1 MSALP
6 KIGIDIGS
14 SSIKIVELAPVGD
27 KKWKLLTA
35 ASLATPEGA
44 QLVSGQAN
52 LPAISATI
60 AKICKEAGVHTR
72 QVVASVPEEQVS
84 THLVEMPAMTEAEIE
99 QALEWQVEQY
109 IPLAKEDAVW
119 SYQVVKKD
127 ETAGSMEV
135 LLVAVSKKIAESYR
149 QVMEQAGLEVVAL
162 ETELTA
168 SSRSL
173 TSANVGVSLVVDIG
187 ARSTD
192 IGVTR
197 MGQLLFSRTVPTAG
211 EAFTRA
217 IETTLGLETAQA
229 EQYKNTY
236 GFAPGQ
242 LQGKLL
248 EAMKPVLNLI
258 ATEIKKTMDFYR
270 GKHPSESAKS
280 VILSGG
286 VAVLPDV
293 ITSLSAQVGMEVLVG
308 NPFATVSMDDAQKKA
323 LTGNEPFYA
332 TAVGLSMYGS

>member
-1 MSALP
+1 MSNLP

-14 SSIKIVELAPVGD
+14 SSIKMVELASLGD
-27 KKWKLLTA
+27 NKWKLLTA
-35 ASLATPEGA
+35 ASLATPDGA

-60 AKICKEAGVHTR
+60 AKVCKEAGVHTR
-72 QVVASVPEEQVS
+72 QAVASVPEEQVTS
-84 THLVEMPAMTEAEIE
+84 HLVEMPGMSESEVE

-127 ETAGSMEV
+127 ETAGNMEV

-173 TSANVGVSLVVDIG
+173 SGPESGMTMVVDIG

-192 IGVTR
+192 IGVAR
-197 MGQLLFSRTVPTAG
+197 NGQLLFSRTVPTAG

-217 IETTLGLETAQA
+217 IETGLGLDTAQA

-236 GFAPGQ
+236 GFSGGQ

-248 EAMKPVLNLI
+248 EAMKPVLGLI
-258 ATEIKKTMDFYR
+258 AGEIKKTMDFYR
-270 GKHPSESAKS
+270 SKHTSEVAKT

-286 VAVLPDV
+286 IAVLPDV
-293 ITSLSAQVGMEVLVG
+293 ISGLSTQVGMEVVVG
-308 NPFATVSMDDAQKKA
+308 NPFARVNMDDSQKKA
-323 LTGNEPFYA
+323 LSGNEPFYA
-332 TAVGLSMYGS
+332 TAVGLSMYAS

>member
-1 MSALP
+1 M
-6 KIGIDIGS
+6 
-14 SSIKIVELAPVGD
+14 
-27 KKWKLLTA
+27 
-35 ASLATPEGA
+35 ATPEGA

-52 LPAISATI
+52 LVAISATI

-72 QVVASVPEEQVS
+72 SVVASVPEEQVS
-84 THLVEMPAMTEAEIE
+84 THLVEMPAMTESEIE

-127 ETAGSMEV
+127 DAAGSMEV

-149 QVMEQAGLEVVAL
+149 QVMEQAGLEVAAL

-168 SSRSL
+168 SARSL
-173 TSANVGVSLVVDIG
+173 TSLNTGVSLVVDIG

-197 MGQLLFSRTVPTAG
+197 LGQLLFSRTVPTAG

-217 IETTLGLETAQA
+217 IETALGLETAQA

-236 GFAPGQ
+236 GFSSGQ

-258 ATEIKKTMDFYR
+258 TIEIKKTMDFYR
-270 GKHPSESAKS
+270 AKHPNEAAKS

-293 ITSLSAQVGMEVLVG
+293 ITSLSAQVGLEVLVG
-308 NPFATVSMDDAQKKA
+308 NPFAQVSMDDGQKKA

>member
-1 MSALP
+1 MSVLP

-14 SSIKIVELAPVGD
+14 SSIKIVELAPSGN
-27 KKWKLLTA
+27 KWKLLTA

-52 LPAISATI
+52 LPAMSATI
-60 AKICKEAGVHTR
+60 AKVCKEAGVHTR
-72 QVVASVPEEQVS
+72 SVVVSIPEEQVS
-84 THLVEMPAMTEAEIE
+84 THLVEMPAMNETEVE

-119 SYQVVKKD
+119 SYEVVKKD
-127 ETAGSMEV
+127 TVAGSMEV

-168 SSRSL
+168 SARSL
-173 TSANVGVSLVVDIG
+173 SSGNPGIILVVDIG

-192 IGVTR
+192 IGVVR
-197 MGQLLFSRTVPTAG
+197 NGQLLFSRTVPTAG

-217 IETTLGLETAQA
+217 IETTLGLETSQA

-236 GFAPGQ
+236 GFASGQ

-248 EAMKPVLNLI
+248 EAMKPVLSLI
-258 ATEIKKTMDFYR
+258 AEEIKKAMDFYR
-270 GKHPSESAKS
+270 GKHQSENAKS

-286 VAVLPDV
+286 IAVLPDV
-293 ITSLSAQVGMEVLVG
+293 ITSLSALLGMEVLVG
-308 NPFATVSMDDAQKKA
+308 NPFANVNMDDAQKKA

-332 TAVGLSMYGS
+332 TAVGLAMYGS

>member
-1 MSALP
+1 MALP

-14 SSIKIVELAPVGD
+14 SAIKIVELAPQGAG
-27 KKWKLLTA
+27 KWKLLTA

-44 QLVSGQAN
+44 QLISGQAN
-52 LPAISATI
+52 LAAISATI
-60 AKICKEAGVHTR
+60 AKVCKEAGVHTR
-72 QVVASVPEEQVS
+72 QVVASIPEEQVS
-84 THLVEMPAMTEAEIE
+84 THLVEMPAMTEGEVE

-119 SYQVVKKD
+119 SYQIVKKD
-127 ETAGSMEV
+127 DAAGSMEV
-135 LLVAVSKKIAESYR
+135 LLVAVSKKIAETYR
-149 QVMEQAGLEVVAL
+149 QVFEQAGLEVVAL
-162 ETELTA
+162 ETELTSA
-168 SSRSL
+168 ARSL
-173 TSANVGVSLVVDIG
+173 TTGNPGIAIIVDIG

-197 MGQLLFSRTVPTAG
+197 SSQLLFSRTVPTAG

-217 IETTLGLETAQA
+217 IETSLGLETAQA

-236 GFAPGQ
+236 GFSAGQ

-248 EAMKPVLNLI
+248 EAMNPVLGLI

-270 GKHPSESAKS
+270 GKHAAEAAKS

-293 ITSLSAQVGMEVLVG
+293 ITSLSAQVGMEVLIG
-308 NPFATVSMDDAQKKA
+308 NPFANVSMDDAQKKA